1 MRQRT
6 KNGEESD
13 KRKQKKDQAERKI
26 SRLTPVFCILGGV
39 ILYGILTLNASGQDV
54 ITEGGRILR
63 ENHGGEEQEYQIWV
77 DGLCEEEVAV
87 DVRIRPQRYTREE
100 AERTFEEIMDQMEA
114 SICKENPSLMEVR
127 SDLSLPSRLDG
138 GVKLRWHS
146 SKPEVIDASGK
157 LGEEAEEEQTVA
169 LSVELSAG
177 AYQQNYEIP
186 VRVLPPQRN
195 QEEQRVADFLKELQQ
210 KDEDGQ
216 EAAWLELPESFQG
229 KPLTYRIDKQT
240 GYETILL
247 IGVILAVLLTVRE
260 KSEEKQQ
267 RQKRERE
274 LLLDYS
280 DVLSKLM
287 VLIGAG
293 LTVRNAWERMIL
305 DYEMAQKQGKQKE
318 RAAYEEMRRT
328 YYQMQSGMAEGEAYQ
343 EFGRRCRL
351 QPYLK
356 LSGLLEQNRRSGTK
370 NMRSILQAEMTDALE
385 QRKNLARRL
394 GEEAGTRLLMPLFL
408 MLGIIMVMIMVP
420 AMMTMG

>member
-1 MRQRT
+1 MRRGERT
-6 KNGEESD
+6 KTEGKND
-13 KRKQKKDQAERKI
+13 KKGRKKPWLA
-26 SRLTPVFCILGGV
+26 PAACILGSMV
-39 ILYGILTLNASGQDV
+39 LYGSLTLGAEGQDV
-54 ITEGGRILR
+54 VSEDGHILR
-63 ENHGGEEQEYQIWV
+63 DGYGGEEQEYRLWV
-77 DGLCEEEVAV
+77 EGLCEEAVAV
-87 DVRIRPQRYTREE
+87 DVQVKPQRYKEEE
-100 AERTFEEIMDQMEA
+100 ALDAFEEVMGKMEA
-114 SICKENPSLMEVR
+114 RIRGENPSLMEVR
-127 SDLSLPSRLDG
+127 SDLRLPSRVEE
-138 GVKLRWHS
+138 GVRLRWYS
-146 SKPEVIDASGK
+146 PEPEILDASGK
-157 LGEEAEEEQTVA
+157 LGEEVETAWQVV

-177 AYQQNYEIP
+177 EYRQNYEIP
-186 VRVLPPQRN
+186 VRILPPIRSR
-195 QEEQRVADFLKELQQ
+195 EEQRVAEFQKELQQ
-210 KDEDGQ
+210 KEEACQ
-216 EAAWLELPESFQG
+216 EEAWLALPDSFQG
-229 KPLTYRIDKQT
+229 KSLQYQAKEQE
-240 GYETILL
+240 GYGTIILV
-247 IGVILAVLLTVRE
+247 GVILAVLLAVRGQ
-260 KSEEKQQ
+260 SEEKQQ

-293 LTVRNAWERMIL
+293 LTVRNAWGRIVL
-305 DYEMAQKQGKQKE
+305 DYESAQGQGKQKA

-370 NMRSILQAEMTDALE
+370 NMRAILQTEMADALE

-394 GEEAGTRLLMPLFL
+394 GEEAGTKLLMPLFL